1 MKRMKLTL
9 AGRIVVFLLIA
20 AIVCGAG
27 FVGYKYLAPS
37 LIENFGSDNLG
48 EFSDNDGDS
57 INAGINNNTPAP
69 NEPADDPKQDKPADN
84 VINLSLDEWIGYES
98 LVYANGGLTTQP
110 GSVFDRLGI
119 KVNLHII
126 NDAEASS
133 NALIKGD
140 LDAAGYTLNRTAFL
154 SGKFENAGVD
164 IIMPVFTNYSNGG
177 DGIIAMSKFDSI
189 ESLVNAKIGVPKF
202 SEAQSLVIW
211 LVNKSDLPDAD
222 KQKIIDNLILMEDAE
237 QTGQAFFAGSLDVAA
252 TWQPYL
258 SYAEEST
265 NSHILFDTT
274 SSNKLILSGVVFRKD
289 FAEANPNLVTKFIEG
304 ILIAREEY
312 EADFDTIRKVMPMF
326 AGMTDDEIAEMR
338 KDAGMMNYNQNVET
352 LKNDCPV
359 VYADMCAIWESIGE
373 TVDGAAANHLF
384 DTSYIEPLASKYQTL
399 EQDDTFEITEEQKSE
414 ALDVGAMLTKT
425 CTLTFLPDTAKF
437 ADSAEAAAILDEFIQ
452 IAKTLD
458 GTIIQIEGNINS
470 SNASAGGVALSE
482 ERAKAVMN
490 YFIANGIDP
499 NRIIIVGNGNSK
511 MVVDPNSPDAYKNRR
526 TDVFFKTIENRG
538 GGL

>member
-1 MKRMKLTL
+1 M
-9 AGRIVVFLLIA
+9 
-20 AIVCGAG
+20 
-27 FVGYKYLAPS
+27 
-37 LIENFGSDNLG
+37 
-48 EFSDNDGDS
+48 
-57 INAGINNNTPAP
+57 
-69 NEPADDPKQDKPADN
+69 
-84 VINLSLDEWIGYES
+84 SLDEWIGYES

-110 GSVFDRLGI
+110 GSVFDKLGI

-154 SGKFENAGVD
+154 SGKFSDAGVG
-164 IIMPVFTNYSNGG
+164 IVMTVFTNYSNGG
-177 DGIIAMSKFDSI
+177 DGIIAMSEFDSI
-189 ESLVNAKIGVPKF
+189 ESLVDAKIGVPKF

-265 NSHILFDTT
+265 DSHILFDTT

-289 FAEANPNLVTKFIEG
+289 FAEANPELVTKFIEG

-312 EADFDTIRKVMPMF
+312 EVDFDTIRSVMPMF
-326 AGMTDDEIAEMR
+326 AGMTDEEIAVMR
-338 KDAGMMNYNQNVET
+338 KDAGMMNYNQNVDT

-359 VYADMCAIWESIGE
+359 VYADMCAIWKSIGE
-373 TVDGAAANHLF
+373 SVDESIVNTLF

-399 EQDDTFEITEEQKSE
+399 EQNNSFEITEEQKES
-414 ALDVGAMLTKT
+414 AVDFSSMLTKT
-425 CTLTFLPDTAKF
+425 CVIEFIPDTAKF
-437 ADSAEAAAILDEFIQ
+437 VDSAAADEVLKEFVE
-452 IAKTLD
+452 IAKMLD

-470 SNASAGGVALSE
+470 SGSIYTGDALSTS
-482 ERAKAVMN
+482 RAKAIMN
-490 YFIANGIDP
+490 YFVSNGIDP

-511 MVVDPNSPDAYKNRR
+511 MVADPNGSDAQRNRR
-526 TDVFFKTIENRG
+526 TDIFFKTVG
-538 GGL
+538 A

>member
-1 MKRMKLTL
+1 MKRMRLTT
-9 AGRIVVFLLIA
+9 AGRVVIFALIA
-20 AIVCGAG
+20 ILVCGAA
-27 FVGYKYLAPS
+27 FFAYKHFAPQ
-37 LIENFGSDNLG
+37 LIEHFGSDNLG
-48 EFSDNDGDS
+48 NYSDNKT
-57 INAGINNNTPAP
+57 NNDKNDPTAPITP
-69 NEPADDPKQDKPADN
+69 NEDDDKP
-84 VINLSLDEWIGYES
+84 VSTGTTEINLSLDEWIGYES
-98 LVYANGGLTTQP
+98 LVYANGGLITQP

-154 SGKFENAGVD
+154 SGKFSDAGVG
-164 IIMPVFTNYSNGG
+164 IVMPVFTNYSNGG
-177 DGIIAMSKFDSI
+177 DGIIAMSKFNTI

-222 KQKIIDNLILMEDAE
+222 KQKIIDNLILMKDAE

-265 NSHILFDTT
+265 DSHILFDTT

-289 FAEANPNLVTKFIEG
+289 FAEANPDLVTKFIEG

-312 EADFDTIRKVMPMF
+312 EADFDTIRSVMPMF
-326 AGMTDDEIAEMR
+326 AGMSDEEIAEMR
-338 KDAGMMNYNQNVET
+338 KDAGMMNYNENINT
-352 LKNDCPV
+352 LENDCPV
-359 VYADMCAIWESIGE
+359 VYADMCAIWKSIGE
-373 TVDGAAANHLF
+373 DVDESIIDTLF
-384 DTSYIEPLASKYQTL
+384 DTSYIKPLAAKYQTL
-399 EQDDTFEITEEQKSE
+399 EQNNSFEITDEQKE
-414 ALDVGAMLTKT
+414 AVVDVAAMLTKT
-425 CTLTFLPDTAKF
+425 CTLNFLPDTAKF
-437 ADSAEAAAILDEFIQ
+437 VDPAEADAILKEFVE

-458 GTIIQIEGNINS
+458 GTIIQIEGNINAV
-470 SNASAGGVALSE
+470 NASEGGIRLSE

-490 YFIANGIDP
+490 YFVANGIDP
-499 NRIIIVGNGNSK
+499 NRIIVIGNGNSK
-511 MVVDPNSPDAYKNRR
+511 MLVDPNSADAVQNRR
-526 TDVFFKTIENRG
+526 TDVFFKTIEG
-538 GGL
+538 SGL

>member
-1 MKRMKLTL
+1 MKRMKLTT
-9 AGRIVVFLLIA
+9 AGRVVIFALIA
-20 AIVCGAG
+20 VLVCGAA
-27 FVGYKYLAPS
+27 FFTYKHFAPQ
-37 LIENFGSDNLG
+37 LIEHFGSDNLG
-48 EFSDNDGDS
+48 NYSDNKT
-57 INAGINNNTPAP
+57 NNDKNDHIVPITP
-69 NEPADDPKQDKPADN
+69 NEDN
-84 VINLSLDEWIGYES
+84 NSGTTEINLSLDEWIGYES
-98 LVYANGGLTTQP
+98 LVYANGGMTTQP

-154 SGKFENAGVD
+154 SGKFADAGVG
-164 IIMPVFTNYSNGG
+164 IVMPVFTNYSNGG
-177 DGIIAMSKFDSI
+177 DGIIAMSKFNSI
-189 ESLVNAKIGVPKF
+189 ESLVKAKIGVPKF

-222 KQKIIDNLILMEDAE
+222 KQKIIDNLILMKDAE

-265 NSHILFDTT
+265 DSHILFDTT

-289 FAEANPNLVTKFIEG
+289 FAEANPDLVTKFIEG

-312 EADFDTIRKVMPMF
+312 ETDFNTIRSVMPMF
-326 AGMTDDEIAEMR
+326 AGMSDEEIAEMR
-338 KDAGMMNYNQNVET
+338 NDAGMMDYNENINT
-352 LKNDCPV
+352 LENDCPV

-373 TVDGAAANHLF
+373 SVNKSIVDTLF
-384 DTSYIEPLASKYQTL
+384 DTSYIKPLAAKYQTL
-399 EQDDTFEITEEQKSE
+399 EQNNSFEITDEQKE
-414 ALDVGAMLTKT
+414 AVVDVAAMLTKT
-425 CTLTFLPDTAKF
+425 CTLNFLPDTAKF
-437 ADSAEAAAILDEFIQ
+437 VDPAEADAILKEFVE

-458 GTIIQIEGNINS
+458 GTIIQIEGNINAV
-470 SNASAGGVALSE
+470 NASEGGIRLSE

-490 YFIANGIDP
+490 YFVANGIDP
-499 NRIIIVGNGNSK
+499 NRIIVIGNGNSK
-511 MVVDPNSPDAYKNRR
+511 MLVDPNSADAVQNRR
-526 TDVFFKTIENRG
+526 TDVFFKTIEG
-538 GGL
+538 GGQ

>member
-1 MKRMKLTL
+1 MKRMRLTT
-9 AGRIVVFLLIA
+9 AGRVVIFALIA
-20 AIVCGAG
+20 ILVCGAA
-27 FVGYKYLAPS
+27 FFAYKHFAPQ
-37 LIENFGSDNLG
+37 LIEHFGSDNLG
-48 EFSDNDGDS
+48 NYSDNKT
-57 INAGINNNTPAP
+57 NNDKNDPTAPITP
-69 NEPADDPKQDKPADN
+69 NEDDDKP
-84 VINLSLDEWIGYES
+84 VSTGTTEINLSLDEWIGYES

-154 SGKFENAGVD
+154 SGKFADAGVG
-164 IIMPVFTNYSNGG
+164 IVMPVFTNYSNGG
-177 DGIIAMSKFDSI
+177 DGIIAMSKFNSI

-222 KQKIIDNLILMEDAE
+222 KQKIIDNLILMKDAE

-265 NSHILFDTT
+265 DSHILFDTT

-289 FAEANPNLVTKFIEG
+289 FSEANPELVTKFIEG

-312 EADFDTIRKVMPMF
+312 EADFDTIRSVMPMF
-326 AGMTDDEIAEMR
+326 AGMSDEEIAEMR
-338 KDAGMMNYNQNVET
+338 KDAGMMNYNENINT
-352 LKNDCPV
+352 LENDCPV

-373 TVDGAAANHLF
+373 DVDESIVDTLF
-384 DTSYIEPLASKYQTL
+384 DTSYIKPLATKYQTL
-399 EQDDTFEITEEQKSE
+399 DQNNSFEITDEQRE
-414 ALDVGAMLTKT
+414 AVVDVAAMLTKT
-425 CTLTFLPDTAKF
+425 CTLNFLPDTAKF
-437 ADSAEAAAILDEFIQ
+437 VDPAEADAILKEFVE

-458 GTIIQIEGNINS
+458 GTIIQIEGNINAV
-470 SNASAGGVALSE
+470 NASEGGIRLSE

-490 YFIANGIDP
+490 YFVANGIDP
-499 NRIIIVGNGNSK
+499 NRIIVIGNGNSK
-511 MVVDPNSPDAYKNRR
+511 MLVDPNSADAIHNRR
-526 TDVFFKTIENRG
+526 TDVFFKTIEG

>member
-1 MKRMKLTL
+1 MKRMRLTT
-9 AGRIVVFLLIA
+9 AGRVVIFALIA
-20 AIVCGAG
+20 ILVCGAA
-27 FVGYKYLAPS
+27 FFAYKHFAPQ
-37 LIENFGSDNLG
+37 LIEHFGSDNLG
-48 EFSDNDGDS
+48 SYSDNKT
-57 INAGINNNTPAP
+57 NNDKNDPTAPITP
-69 NEPADDPKQDKPADN
+69 NEDDDKP
-84 VINLSLDEWIGYES
+84 VSTGTTEINLSLDEWIGYES

-154 SGKFENAGVD
+154 SGKFADAGVG
-164 IIMPVFTNYSNGG
+164 IVMPVFTNYSNGG
-177 DGIIAMSKFDSI
+177 DGIIAMSKFNSI

-222 KQKIIDNLILMEDAE
+222 KQKIIDNLILMKDAE

-265 NSHILFDTT
+265 DSHILFDTT

-289 FAEANPNLVTKFIEG
+289 FAEVNPELVTKFIEG

-312 EADFDTIRKVMPMF
+312 EVDFDTIRSVMPMF
-326 AGMTDDEIAEMR
+326 AGMSDEEITEMR
-338 KDAGMMNYNQNVET
+338 KDAGMMNYNENINT
-352 LKNDCPV
+352 LENDCPV

-373 TVDGAAANHLF
+373 DVDESIVDTLF
-384 DTSYIEPLASKYQTL
+384 DTSYIKPLATKYQTL
-399 EQDDTFEITEEQKSE
+399 EQNNSFEITDEQKE
-414 ALDVGAMLTKT
+414 AVVDVAAMLTKT
-425 CTLTFLPDTAKF
+425 CTLNFLPDTAKF
-437 ADSAEAAAILDEFIQ
+437 VDPAEADAILKEFVE

-458 GTIIQIEGNINS
+458 GTIIQIEGNINAV
-470 SNASAGGVALSE
+470 NASEGGIRLSE

-490 YFIANGIDP
+490 YFVANGIDP
-499 NRIIIVGNGNSK
+499 NRIIVIGNGNSK
-511 MVVDPNSPDAYKNRR
+511 MLVDPNSADAVQNRR
-526 TDVFFKTIENRG
+526 TDVFFKTIEG